1 MQLRV
6 LHWPHRASLAS
17 LAIAESRMEV
27 QMRFFLAFAVLL
39 IAGSTGNAADL
50 GALRGAKPISCDAAI
65 RYRDQE
71 LIKEYDAI
79 VARYADGT
87 AERQRLLDQ
96 KLNTELAKLDAVW
109 AKTQPALK
117 KKVAAQWVAL
127 TLSVV
132 GVATSQWAATRVTPE
147 NKEAVNIL
155 IERSNHAASA
165 ISSAVIAGEVSVK
178 DAAMLPVST
187 LVGVLVPEAAIGL
200 AVLSIGM
207 GVIDQIDN
215 LAELELETSAYQGSA
230 DVLKTALR
238 NLARK
243 SVSNQLVQLNKV
255 KDEIVKACK

>member
-1 MQLRV
+1 MEARV
-6 LHWPHRASLAS
+6 KP
-17 LAIAESRMEV
+17 
-27 QMRFFLAFAVLL
+27 FCTFAALL
-39 IAGSTGNAADL
+39 ITGSISYAANL
-50 GALRGAKPISCDAAI
+50 GALPGGKAISCEAAVK
-65 RYRDQE
+65 YRDQE

-155 IERSNHAASA
+155 IERSNHAASS

-178 DAAMLPVST
+178 DAALLPVST

-215 LAELELETSAYQGSA
+215 LAELELEKSAYQGSA
-230 DVLKTALR
+230 EVLKAALR
-238 NLARK
+238 NLAKK